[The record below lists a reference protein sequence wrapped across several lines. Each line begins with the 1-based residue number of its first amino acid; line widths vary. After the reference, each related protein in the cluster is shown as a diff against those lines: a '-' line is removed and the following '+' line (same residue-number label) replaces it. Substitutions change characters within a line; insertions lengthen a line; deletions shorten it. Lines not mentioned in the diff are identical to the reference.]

1 MLCGSDRWPEAD
13 GGAGRGAWRGRLLD
27 RDRLP
32 SQGARGRG
40 AGAPGRPG
48 GHPARRA
55 GKLLR
60 PRVTAAALSALP
72 LLALFAFLQRHF
84 VRSVATT
91 AIKG

>member
-1 MLCGSDRWPEAD
+1 
-13 GGAGRGAWRGRLLD
+13 
-27 RDRLP
+27 
-32 SQGARGRG
+32 
-40 AGAPGRPG
+40 
-48 GHPARRA
+48 
-55 GKLLR
+55 LLR